1 MIQHATDTRPK
12 NMKDIIDMNM
22 VYRAPMAKVVEIEAR
37 NVLCESNTNN
47 GGAGIE
53 GIEGE
58 DNLNW

>member
-1 MIQHATDTRPK
+1 
-12 NMKDIIDMNM
+12 MKDVTYMNL

-37 NVLCESNTNN
+37 NVLCESLPGN

-58 DNLNW
+58 DNLDW